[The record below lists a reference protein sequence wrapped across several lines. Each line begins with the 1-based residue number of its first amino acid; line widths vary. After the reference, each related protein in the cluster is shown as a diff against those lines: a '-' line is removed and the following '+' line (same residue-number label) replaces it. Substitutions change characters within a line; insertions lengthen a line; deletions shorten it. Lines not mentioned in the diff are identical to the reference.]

1 MREIL
6 TWFLPIY
13 FLLFIGFAFL
23 WRSWKTYRLTGVNP
37 YRLMSNPGPE
47 EVTSSYFR
55 LLPLVSLSVLVVY
68 LLNRLVLKLAVVVPV
83 TCLRTGLALF

>member
-13 FLLFIGFAFL
+13 FLLFFGFAFL
-23 WRSWKTYRLTGVNP
+23 WRSWWTYRLTGVNP

-47 EVTSSYFR
+47 EVTSRDFR
-55 LLPLVSLSVLVVY
+55 LLPSFHFRSWWFICCRKVSGSSQSGV
-68 LLNRLVLKLAVVVPV
+68 
-83 TCLRTGLALF
+83 

>member
-13 FLLFIGFAFL
+13 FLLFFGFAFL
-23 WRSWKTYRLTGVNP
+23 WRSWWTYRLTGVNP

-47 EVTSSYFR
+47 EVTSRYFP
-55 LLPLVSLSVLVVY
+55 LLPFLSLSVLVVY
-68 LLNRLVLKLAVVVPV
+68 LLPES
-83 TCLRTGLALF
+83 